1 CDRCS
6 LVPVE
11 GDENGA
17 SATPDVD
24 VSRSDRH
31 GKAPEGAQAVPGLW
45 SSAPRSLFNS
55 AIHWIAM
62 SPSRRRLLR
71 RE

>member
-1 CDRCS
+1 MAVEHTTLGRSRGASVPRGCDRCS

-31 GKAPEGAQAVPGLW
+31 GKAPEGAQAVP
-45 SSAPRSLFNS
+45 
-55 AIHWIAM
+55 
-62 SPSRRRLLR
+62 
-71 RE
+71 